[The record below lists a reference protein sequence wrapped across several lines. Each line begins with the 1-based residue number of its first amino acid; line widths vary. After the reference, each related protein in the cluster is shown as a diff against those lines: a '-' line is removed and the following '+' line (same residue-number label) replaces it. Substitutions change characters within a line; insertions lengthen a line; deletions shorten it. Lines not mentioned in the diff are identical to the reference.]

1 MKASVVV
8 AGHLCLDVIPSFLAS
23 ATQLS
28 PGSLTEVGPVTL
40 ATGGGVSNVGLS
52 LLRLGIPAQLMGKV
66 GDDAFGEIVRHLLN
80 AHGPDAARAVV
91 TAPGES
97 TSYTIVINMPGVD
110 RSFLHHAG
118 CNDSFSAEDVDL
130 SVLPE
135 AAIFYLGYPP
145 LMRRFYEDEGRQ
157 LAALLVDIKAQG
169 VATALDM
176 AMPDPEADS
185 GRVDWRAFLERVLP
199 HVDIFTPS
207 SDETLFMLDRQRFE
221 AHISGEPN
229 GGLVLERSLADT
241 LIGMGAAVIG
251 LTLGER
257 GLYLRTA
264 GEERLEQVGSQLALP
279 PEGWAN
285 RELWASVFKVDAK
298 GTTGSGD
305 ATMAGFLASLM
316 HGFSPEDA
324 LTMAVAVGACS
335 VEAPDSTS
343 GVRSW
348 DETRVRVQAGWEQET
363 SVVTAWPRDEA
374 SGVYFGPHDKGV
386 FTT

>member
-8 AGHLCLDVIPSFLAS
+8 AGHLCLDIIPAFLAS
-23 ATQLS
+23 AARIA

-52 LLRLGIPAQLMGKV
+52 LLRLGIPAKLMGKV
-66 GDDAFGEIVRHLLN
+66 GDDAFGEIVRRLLG
-80 AHGPDAARAVV
+80 ARGADAARAVV

-130 SVLPE
+130 SVLTD

-157 LAALLVDIKAQG
+157 LAALLAKVKEGD

-176 AMPDPEADS
+176 AMPDPAADS
-185 GRVDWRAFLERVLP
+185 GRVNWRAFLQRVLP

-207 SDETLFMLDRQRFE
+207 CDETLFMLERQRFK
-221 AHISGEPN
+221 AHASGER
-229 GGLVLERSLADT
+229 GEGLALERSLADT
-241 LIGMGAAVIG
+241 LIAMGAAVVG

-264 GEERLEQVGSQLALP
+264 GEARLEQVGSRLALP
-279 PEGWAN
+279 AAGWAN
-285 RELWASVFKVDAK
+285 RELWAPVFKVEAK

-305 ATMAGFLASLM
+305 TTMAGFLASLL
-316 HGFSPEDA
+316 HGLDPENA

-348 DETRVRVQAGWEQET
+348 DETRARVQAGWEQEST
-363 SVVTAWPRDEA
+363 ATAWPRA
-374 SGVYFGPHDKGV
+374 STSGVYVGPHDQGG